1 MHIQIEVTTKCNYEC
16 FYCAG
21 RDLPQKHLDMALFE
35 RIMKELP
42 KGAHRI
48 SLQGEGEPMMH
59 PHFWEMV
66 ETVVAQGHMPYTI
79 TNGSLMKAA
88 KVAQHFPRIGISLDT
103 VDPAEA
109 QRIKRYKL
117 DKMLEKLDELLIIY
131 EPHRIVIH
139 TVDYGQ
145 DMTALKAF
153 LQSKNITKHIVQ
165 PLQTKADYS
174 YLYKDRITFVTKDED
189 VTYSC
194 EFLNKPIMQ
203 YYNITGT
210 RMPCCYIKDASQFT
224 SSEVLLEQL
233 NSKIV
238 PSACKGCSELKQGAS
253 KSRVFLI

>member
-21 RDLPQKHLDMALFE
+21 RDLPQQHLDMALFD
-35 RIMKELP
+35 RILKNLP

-66 ETVVAQGHMPYTI
+66 DAVVALGHMPYTI
-79 TNGSLMKAA
+79 TNGSLMDVARI
-88 KVAQHFPRIGISLDT
+88 AQHFPRIGISLDT
-103 VDPAEA
+103 VDPVEA
-109 QRIKRYKL
+109 KRIKRYKL
-117 DKMLEKLDELLIIY
+117 DKMLEKLDKLLAVY

-145 DMTALKAF
+145 DMTKLKAF
-153 LQSKNITKHIVQ
+153 LESKNITKHIVQ
-165 PLQTKADYS
+165 PLQTKADYV
-174 YLYKDRITFVTKDED
+174 YLYRDHAAVNIEEQD
-189 VTYSC
+189 VTYNC
-194 EFLNKPIMQ
+194 EFLNKSIME
-203 YYNITGT
+203 YYNIAGT
-210 RMPCCYIKDASQFT
+210 RMPCCYIKDADKFT
-224 SSEVLLEQL
+224 SSEALLYQL
-233 NSKIV
+233 NNKIV